1 MRGQQQDWQVL
12 RSTFI
17 SAGNQWNEHIYNF
30 RIRNI
35 FMVLGFLE
43 NTSPGQLEFLA
54 NITQNINHFTFTVS
68 STHALFQEVV
78 GAENGQIP
86 FNATFKEDLNHDR
99 DLDRSGKCVVL
110 KSMPINETEIENISR
125 LEPFCD
131 LLDFCD
137 RYVRPA
143 NPEMIPEMDLSQ
155 EAYDEYYEMENLMYQ
170 EERIEW
176 EKERLQFQH
185 V

>member
-1 MRGQQQDWQVL
+1 M
-12 RSTFI
+12 
-17 SAGNQWNEHIYNF
+17 
-30 RIRNI
+30 
-35 FMVLGFLE
+35 
-43 NTSPGQLEFLA
+43 
-54 NITQNINHFTFTVS
+54 
-68 STHALFQEVV
+68 V

-86 FNATFKEDLNHDR
+86 FNATFKEDLNLDR

-137 RYVRPA
+137 RYVKPA

-155 EAYDEYYEMENLMYQ
+155 EAFDEYYEMENLMYQ